1 VTETY
6 GDYRAVDRVVLPFKT
21 VPYCGDTRI
30 TIARLK
36 DVKFDVEEPDS
47 IFSPAGEDRKP

>member
-1 VTETY
+1 M
-6 GDYRAVDRVVLPFKT
+6 G
-21 VPYCGDTRI
+21 I

-36 DVKFDVEEPDS
+36 DVKFEVETPDS